1 MRWMAWLLA
10 PAALWSQPTVTELLE
25 KRTLE
30 ALAGVERSLEGV
42 LGVAAL
48 DLDTGWMFGHNLDT
62 VFPQAS
68 SIKIPVM
75 VEVFRAARAGRIR
88 LEERVRL
95 GPEDVVGGSGKLR
108 QELKRGPLE
117 ITVRELIERM
127 IRDSDNVATN
137 RLISLVGMEEVN
149 HTLDGLGLFATRLR
163 RRMMDSVAATRDE
176 ENVSTPREMAR
187 LAEMLYHGRVV
198 DEEACRR
205 MLTVL
210 KTVEAGIRK
219 AVPREVPVASKPG
232 SVPGV
237 RCETGIVFLPGRPF
251 VLSVM
256 GTFLGDKDD
265 PIEPVT
271 RIVYAHFERL
281 ARSNRYGHRV
291 R

>member
-1 MRWMAWLLA
+1 MRWTTWLLA
-10 PAALWSQPTVTELLE
+10 PIALAAQPAVTELLE
-25 KRTLE
+25 ARTLE

-48 DLDTGWMFGHNLDT
+48 DLETGWMFGRNLDA

-68 SIKIPVM
+68 SIKIPIM
-75 VEVFRAARAGRIR
+75 VEVFRAAQAGRIR
-88 LEERVRL
+88 LDERMRL
-95 GPEDVVGGSGKLR
+95 GPEDIVGGSGKLR
-108 QELKRGPLE
+108 EELKRGPRELS
-117 ITVRELIERM
+117 VRELVERM

-137 RLISLVGMEEVN
+137 RLIALVGMEEVN
-149 HTLDGLGLFATRLR
+149 RTLDGLGLFATRLR
-163 RRMMDSVAATRDE
+163 RRMMDAAAATRDE

-187 LAEMLYHGRVV
+187 LAEMLFRGRLV
-198 DEEACRR
+198 DQEACRQ
-205 MLTVL
+205 MLAIMR
-210 KTVEAGIRK
+210 TVEAGMRK
-219 AVPREVPVASKPG
+219 AVPHEVAVASKPG

-256 GTFLGDKDD
+256 GTFLGDKED
-265 PIEPVT
+265 PVEAAT
-271 RIVYAHFERL
+271 RVVYGHFQRL